1 MKPWSLKP
9 VERHSTTIEGSW
21 LRPAGY
27 CENLSDIQISFL
39 VELLESLGFTQSP
52 KWIEGRLYRIV
63 DNSLVNGRTFNI
75 VQWKDM
81 AFDSHNKDFNWKW
94 EQLFKEEPGFE
105 GFHAGNQYGI

>member
-9 VERHSTTIEGSW
+9 VERHSATIEGSQ

-52 KWIEGRLYRIV
+52 KWVEGRHYRIV
-63 DNSLVNGRTFNI
+63 DNSSVNGRTINI

-81 AFDSHNKDFNWKW
+81 EFPTHNKDFNWKW

-105 GFHAGNQYGI
+105 GFHTGTKFGL